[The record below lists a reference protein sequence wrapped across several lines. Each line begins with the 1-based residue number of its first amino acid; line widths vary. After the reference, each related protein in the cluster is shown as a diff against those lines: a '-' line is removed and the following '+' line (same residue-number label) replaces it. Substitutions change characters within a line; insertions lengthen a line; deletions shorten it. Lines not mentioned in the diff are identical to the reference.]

1 MAKVELKNLSKTYDK
16 KILALEDINLTIE
29 DGQFFVLLG
38 PSGAGKTTTLR
49 CIAGL
54 EKIDSGSVLFN
65 NESVTEDQPASRD
78 VSFVFQQFSLYPHYT
93 VYENL
98 AFPLRSPMRKLPED
112 EIKTKIE
119 NISKMLKISN
129 KLKNKATE
137 LSGGEMQRVAI
148 GRALVREPSIYLMDE
163 PLSSLD
169 AKLRESLRVELKNIQ
184 TNLNATILY
193 VTHDQ
198 AEATTLADKIGVLK
212 EGKIVQ
218 IGTPE
223 EIYEN
228 PNSIYVSPRLGS
240 PKSNVL
246 PGSLFNINDNI
257 PTFGIRPENILLG
270 TGNYS
275 GKIVSIENLGSETVV
290 AINFEGHE
298 VLSSIQGAYKSS
310 INETINFDIN
320 TNKVL
325 KFNKEGNR
333 INER

>member
-1 MAKVELKNLSKTYDK
+1 MAKIELKNLSKTYNK
-16 KILALEDINLTIE
+16 KIEALHNINFTIE

-54 EKIDSGSVLFN
+54 EKIDNGSILFN
-65 NESVTEDQPASRD
+65 DESVTEDQPASRD
-78 VSFVFQQFSLYPHYT
+78 VCFVFQQYSLYPHYS

-112 EIKTKIE
+112 EIKTKVE
-119 NISKMLKISN
+119 NIASMLKISN
-129 KLKNKATE
+129 KLNNKATQ

-148 GRALVREPSIYLMDE
+148 GRALVREPNLYLMDE

-212 EGKIVQ
+212 EGHLVQ

-228 PNSIYVSPRLGS
+228 PNSIYVSQRLGS
-240 PKSNVL
+240 PKINIL
-246 PGSLFNINDNI
+246 PGTLLGMNDV
-257 PTFGIRPENILLG
+257 PTFGIRPENI
-270 TGNYS
+270 TIGNGNHS
-275 GKIVSIENLGSETVV
+275 AKIISIENLGSETVV
-290 AINFEGHE
+290 ALNFKDQEIL
-298 VLSSIQGAYKSS
+298 VSIQGNYKSS

-320 TNKVL
+320 NKKVL
-325 KFNKEGNR
+325 KFDKEGNR
-333 INER
+333 IYER